1 MTKVDV
7 LGVGFD
13 NYTQTEFMALF
24 AQRLAQQQGT
34 FVVTANPEIVMAA
47 RDDAE
52 FQGYLAQADFITA
65 DGIGVVKGAQILG
78 TPLKERVTGFDL
90 FMALLTLA
98 NQQHYRVYLIGAQA
112 DVIQQ
117 AQKRL
122 RADFPNIELVGC
134 RNGYFTDT
142 AAVQADIIAAAPQMV
157 FAGLGAK
164 KQERFLVQLKQS
176 LPAAYLMGIGGSFD
190 VFSGK
195 SKRAPKWMQNLHLEW
210 FYRLLKEPSRWRRM
224 LVLPK
229 FLRVVKRVAREQR

>member
-7 LGVGFD
+7 LGVKFD
-13 NYTQTEFMALF
+13 NYTQTEFMTIF
-24 AQRLAQQQGT
+24 ARRLAQRQGT
-34 FVVTANPEIVMAA
+34 FVVTANPEIIMAA
-47 RDDAE
+47 RADAE

-65 DGIGVVKGAQILG
+65 DGIGVIKGARILG
-78 TPLKERVTGFDL
+78 TPMKERVTGFDL

-98 NQQHYRVYLIGAQA
+98 NDQRYRVYLLGAQD
-112 DVIQQ
+112 DVIKQTQQ
-117 AQKRL
+117 RL
-122 RADFPNIELVGC
+122 LKEFPQIQLVGC

-142 AAVQADIIAAAPQMV
+142 AAVQAEITAAAPQLV

-164 KQERFLVQLKQS
+164 KQEQFLVQLKQQ
-176 LPAAYLMGIGGSFD
+176 LPNAYLMGIGGSFD

-195 SKRAPKWMQNLHLEW
+195 SKRAPQWMQNLHLEW

-224 LVLPK
+224 LVLPQ